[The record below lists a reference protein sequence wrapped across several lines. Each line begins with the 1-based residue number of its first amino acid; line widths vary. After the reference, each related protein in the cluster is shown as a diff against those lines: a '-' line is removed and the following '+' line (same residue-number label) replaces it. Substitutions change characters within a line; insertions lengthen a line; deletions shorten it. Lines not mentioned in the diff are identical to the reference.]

1 MHNIEN
7 STVPKRLAKPIGGW
21 LWVIMLMMIASALSM
36 IIGIV
41 TTTSELFS
49 DDWSQYF
56 QATDELLKVR
66 VNIYGYL
73 IISNIVGLV
82 LLVWCLIVFFKKK
95 HNFPA
100 VFLGVLGYFILMEVL
115 RVYFLDYY
123 MGLTGQDTNYIESG
137 LLKTGIVAILAGLYL
152 NKGKRPNQTFV
163 N

>member
-1 MHNIEN
+1 MIFIAEKAGILRYLSKGLNI
-7 STVPKRLAKPIGGW
+7 
-21 LWVIMLMMIASALSM
+21 
-36 IIGIV
+36 
-41 TTTSELFS
+41 
-49 DDWSQYF
+49 
-56 QATDELLKVR
+56 
-66 VNIYGYL
+66 
-73 IISNIVGLV
+73 
-82 LLVWCLIVFFKKK
+82 FFKKK